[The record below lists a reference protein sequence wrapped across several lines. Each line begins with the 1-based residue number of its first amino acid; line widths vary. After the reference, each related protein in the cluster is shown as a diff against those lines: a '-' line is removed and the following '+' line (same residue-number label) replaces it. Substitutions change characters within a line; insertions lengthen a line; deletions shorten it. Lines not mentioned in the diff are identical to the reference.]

1 MKNTNM
7 DIWVVGAS
15 NYRPAK
21 FGSCKIWK
29 CSNFFPKNLEI

>member
-7 DIWVVGAS
+7 GSWVVGAS

-21 FGSCKIWK
+21 FGSWKIWK
-29 CSNFFPKNLEI
+29 FSNFFPKNLEI